1 MRGNGIL
8 DIEEIPAYW
17 LPKEVQLTSFR
28 EETITT
34 ADRSFLLKY
43 PLLTSEQIQMI
54 GSIVQKNRDHYL
66 AKLGTNE
73 IIEKIDQAVSK
84 WLVPEYPLRKLS
96 ETLIPI
102 ITGYDAEM
110 VRLELKRYIRT
121 FRKKELLRFLDEEF
135 DQPAMLDEFRP
146 RKSGGFTRAYG
157 PKSIFHVFSGN
168 VPGVQIWSLLMGL
181 ILKSANLGKTS
192 TSEPLF
198 PVLFVISLAE
208 VDEKL
213 AETIAILPWKGG
225 TSEHEEAAIDFAE
238 SVIIYGSNKAV
249 DAIQKMVPPSKTFLT
264 YGHKISLAVI
274 GKEAL
279 TPDHYYET
287 IFNLAEDMSIY
298 DQQSCMSPQSILVET
313 GGAISPRQFAQ
324 ILAAELERY
333 NKKRPRAKL
342 SDEEAMSI
350 HRLRH
355 QYEIQAVS
363 DQKVSVYASQHDTA
377 WTVFYHNEPGF
388 AGSALNRTIH
398 VFSSEEL
405 EEDLQKMQPFEQYL
419 QSCGIAVSPFRLF
432 RMAEMLGNLGVNRI
446 CSIGEMNRAKPGWH
460 HDGRF
465 NLLDL
470 VRMVDIERNMD
481 EDLEQYDPDVE

>member
-1 MRGNGIL
+1 M
-8 DIEEIPAYW
+8 DIEEISAYW
-17 LPKEVQLTSFR
+17 LPKEVQVTSFR
-28 EETITT
+28 EEIIEGSY
-34 ADRSFLLKY
+34 RLKY
-43 PLLTSEQIQMI
+43 PLLTGEQIEMI
-54 GSIVQKNRDHYL
+54 GRTVRKNRDNYL

-73 IIEKIDQAVSK
+73 IIEKIDQIVSK
-84 WLVPEYPLRKLS
+84 WLVPDYPLRKLA
-96 ETLIPI
+96 EALIPK

-135 DQPAMLDEFRP
+135 DQPAILDEFRP

-192 TSEPLF
+192 ISEPLF
-198 PVLFVISLAE
+198 PVLFVRSLAE

-213 AETIAILPWKGG
+213 ADSIAILPWKGG
-225 TSEHEEAAIDFAE
+225 TSELEEAAIRFAD
-238 SVIIYGSNKAV
+238 SVIVYGSDKAV
-249 DAIQKMVPPSKTFLT
+249 DAIQKMVPSSKTFLH

-274 GKEAL
+274 GNEAL

-287 IFNLAEDMSIY
+287 IFKVAEDMSVY
-298 DQQSCMSPQSILVET
+298 DQQSCMSPQSVLVET

-324 ILAAELERY
+324 MLAAELERY

-350 HRLRH
+350 HRHRH
-355 QYEIQAVS
+355 QYELQSFKDGA
-363 DQKVSVYASQHDTA
+363 VSVYASQHDTS
-377 WTVFYHNEPGF
+377 WTVIYHHEPGF

-398 VFSSEEL
+398 VSSSEEL
-405 EEDLQKMQPFEQYL
+405 EADLQKIQPFEQYL
-419 QSCGIAVSPFRLF
+419 QSCGIAVSPVRLF
-432 RMAEMLGNLGVNRI
+432 RMAEILGDLGVNRI

-470 VRMVDIERNMD
+470 VRMVDIERNVE
-481 EDLEQYDPDVE
+481 EDLEGYDPDVE